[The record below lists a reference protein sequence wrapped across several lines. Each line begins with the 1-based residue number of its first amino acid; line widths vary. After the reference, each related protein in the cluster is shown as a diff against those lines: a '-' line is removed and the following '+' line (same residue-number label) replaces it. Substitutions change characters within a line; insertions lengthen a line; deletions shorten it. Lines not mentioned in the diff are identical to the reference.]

1 MFKETPHLK
10 KLLFLLF
17 ILSGKTAFSQ
27 TQGTPLN
34 TIDVNTM
41 YSPASKYKQHDGNIQ
56 HTEKTQKRIDL
67 GYSFLISD
75 KTDTTT
81 HKINQWT
88 GAVSGS
94 YTLMDSKV
102 GDRDIIPNR
111 LFSSQFGIT
120 NLRSLNNKWL
130 MVSLFSVGIN
140 SDLVKVNSHDLYING
155 GVIFIKN
162 YSPAFSLGFGGVVFN
177 ALNTPIILPAIVLH
191 IRTEGKFKFNIDP
204 PTEISTTYDM
214 TSKMELKLSVKLR
227 TMSYDTENITD
238 PKRRYL
244 GYTEF
249 PLGLENKWK
258 GKHFDFILGG
268 GYLLARNF
276 RLKES
281 GISNTFKTPP
291 ANTLGGN
298 VFINAGIRYK
308 LKAAVK
314 KNY

>member
-10 KLLFLLF
+10 NLLFLLF

-27 TQGTPLN
+27 TQATPLN

-41 YSPASKYKQHDGNIQ
+41 YAPSSKYTQHDGNIQ
-56 HTEKTQKRIDL
+56 NTEKTQKRIDM
-67 GYSFLISD
+67 GYSFLISE
-75 KTDTTT
+75 KIDTTT

-88 GAVSGS
+88 GTVNGS
-94 YTLMDSKV
+94 YTLMDSKA

-111 LFSSQFGIT
+111 LFGSQFGIS

-130 MVSLFSVGIN
+130 MVSLFSVGVN
-140 SDLVKVNSHDLYING
+140 SDLVKVNFHDLYING

-162 YSPAFSLGFGGVVFN
+162 YSPAFSLGFGGIVFN
-177 ALNTPIILPAIVLH
+177 ALNTPIVLPAIILH
-191 IRTEGKFKFNIDP
+191 LRTEGRFKFNIDP

-227 TMSYDTENITD
+227 TMSYDTENVTD

-244 GYTEF
+244 SYTEF

-258 GKHFDFILGG
+258 SKHFDFILGG
-268 GYLLARNF
+268 GYLLSRNF

-281 GISNTFKTPP
+281 GISNIFKSQP
-291 ANTLGGN
+291 ANKLGGN

-308 LKAAVK
+308 LKASVK
-314 KNY
+314 KN